1 MKILHGQRHPWYID
15 GRAPHITWV
24 LSVPKMLQVQTKEE
38 LDDFIVYRFGKI
50 VYRFGQVSLIL
61 DYQYISYHF
70 LWFLFNVMCHLL
82 HFSHV
87 FLHAPLD
94 FWKLCHKNGPVR
106 NATLFSTK
114 KNINAVPV
122 QEVEFSPFIA
132 ANSVTEL
139 NSWLASYR
147 GRGQKKL
154 NFKWYK

>member
-24 LSVPKMLQVQTKEE
+24 LSVLKMLQVQTKEE
-38 LDDFIVYRFGKI
+38 LDEFIVYRFGKI

-70 LWFLFNVMCHLL
+70 LWFLFNVMCHLP

-114 KNINAVPV
+114 RKDYKCSSSSTSRVFTFHCSQFGDWI
-122 QEVEFSPFIA
+122 
-132 ANSVTEL
+132 EL
-139 NSWLASYR
+139 LI
-147 GRGQKKL
+147 GFLQG
-154 NFKWYK
+154 